1 MTTLSFTHDELVL
14 ILLGLGSG
22 ATVMNNNLARV
33 RQSLPDLK
41 DKLPIN
47 YHEIC
52 PELDH
57 GWDAHT
63 NLYGMILDALRGE
76 KRD

>member
-14 ILLGLGSG
+14 VLLGLANSPE
-22 ATVMNNNLARV
+22 VMNTNLSRAR
-33 RQSLPDLK
+33 QLFPDLR

-63 NLYGMILDALRGE
+63 NLYSMILDALRGE